1 MDPGSPPPPP
11 APSAADAQEASAFV
25 LRLGRALHAHG
36 YPAPGVEDVMVRAA
50 SSQGLDAQVFT
61 IPTAIF
67 VGFGSA
73 ERQRVHLARMEP
85 GEVHLERLQRL
96 EQVASGVLD
105 GRLTPAEGLEHLDR
119 ILEGGP
125 RYGTVATILAYA
137 VASAASARLL
147 GGGLR
152 TMGVAALAGAVVG
165 AITLASRPRP
175 SLGRLLV
182 PLAAFVAAALVA
194 ALGHVLPSFSGNT
207 ATLAGL
213 IVLLPGLTLTLA
225 MSELSTGHVISGTA
239 RLTAALIVF
248 VGLAFGVAIGNQA
261 VTLALGPPVLRAV
274 PALPAWTLVPAVL
287 LAPLAYTVL
296 LRARPRDTGWIYG
309 ASVLAFLVA
318 RLSAP
323 GLGPE
328 LGVFLGALTAG
339 LASNLYARW
348 LRGSPFVT
356 MVPSILLLVPGTIG
370 FRSLASLLE
379 SRVLNGVDAAFR
391 MFLVATALVA
401 GLLIANLVLPPRHR
415 G

>member
-1 MDPGSPPPPP
+1 MEPAAPAPP
-11 APSAADAQEASAFV
+11 APPPGVATHDASAFV

-50 SSQGLDAQVFT
+50 RSQGLDAQVFT

-73 ERQRVHLARMEP
+73 EGQRVHLERMEP
-85 GEVHLERLQRL
+85 GEVNLERLQRL

-105 GRLTPAEGLEHLDR
+105 GRLSPAAGLEHLDR

-125 RYGTVATILAYA
+125 RYGALATTLAYA
-137 VASAASARLL
+137 VASAASARML

-152 TMGVAALAGAVVG
+152 TLGVAALAGAVVG
-165 AITLASRPRP
+165 AITLVSLPRP
-175 SLGRLLV
+175 ALVRLIV

-194 ALGHVLPSFSGNT
+194 GLGHVLPPFSGNT

-225 MSELSTGHVISGTA
+225 MNELSTGHVISGTA

-248 VGLAFGVAIGNQA
+248 VGLAFGVGLGNQA
-261 VTLALGPPVLRAV
+261 VTLALGPPVA
-274 PALPAWTLVPAVL
+274 PGAPSLPGWTLVPAVL

-356 MVPSILLLVPGTIG
+356 MVPSILLLVPGTLG
-370 FRSLASLLE
+370 FRSLANLLE
-379 SRVLNGVDAAFR
+379 SRVLNGVEAAFR

-401 GLLIANLVLPPRHR
+401 GLLIANLVLPPRRR

>member
-1 MDPGSPPPPP
+1 MDTRGPLPPP
-11 APSAADAQEASAFV
+11 AAPAGDGEAASVFV
-25 LRLGRALHAHG
+25 LTLGRALHAHG

-50 SSQGLDAQVFT
+50 LSQGLDAQVFT
-61 IPTAIF
+61 VPTAIF
-67 VGFGSA
+67 VGFGSG
-73 ERQRVHLARMEP
+73 ERQRVSLLRMEP

-96 EQVASGVLD
+96 EEVASGVLD
-105 GRLTPAEGLEHLDR
+105 GRLSPAQGIEHLDR

-125 RYGTVATILAYA
+125 RYGVLATVLAYG

-152 TMGVAALAGAVVG
+152 TIGVATLAGAVSG
-165 AITLASRPRP
+165 ALTLVSRPRP
-175 SLGRLLV
+175 ALLRLLV
-182 PLAAFVAAALVA
+182 PLAAFVVAALVA
-194 ALGHVLPSFSGNT
+194 VLSHVLPPFSGNT

-239 RLTAALIVF
+239 RLTEAMIIF
-248 VGLAFGVAIGNQA
+248 VGLAFGVAMGNQA
-261 VTLALGPPVLRAV
+261 VTLALGPPVPHGVL
-274 PALPAWTLVPAVL
+274 ALPDWTLVPAVL

-296 LRARPRDTGWIYG
+296 LRARPRDTGWIYA

-339 LASNLYARW
+339 VASNLYARW
-348 LRGSPFVT
+348 FRGSPFVT

-379 SRVLNGVDAAFR
+379 SRVLNGVDAAFH
-391 MFLVATALVA
+391 MFLIATALVA
-401 GLLIANLVLPPRHR
+401 GLLIANLVLPPRRR